1 MMIES
6 NGTGGE
12 STTTTTTDDGVKRL
26 VYKKNDE

>member
-1 MMIES
+1 MIES